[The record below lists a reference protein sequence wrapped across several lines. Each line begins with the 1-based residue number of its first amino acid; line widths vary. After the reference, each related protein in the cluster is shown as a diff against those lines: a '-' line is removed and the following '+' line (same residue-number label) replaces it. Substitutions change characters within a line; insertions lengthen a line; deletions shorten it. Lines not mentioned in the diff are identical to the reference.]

1 MNINQLARNQQ
12 MMYNFINR
20 GTSGDYRTQMKA
32 QLSNVGSLAL
42 QKQGDEDDAVA
53 GMLKS
58 MGISGLQGRTIR
70 EMAQYQVRVQSGA
83 SGAKQTSRA
92 DAQNAASAVKKANA
106 KDAAQDAKQTG
117 RASAASNG
125 FSVRERY
132 TPISDKATK
141 AMQKLALEEAK
152 SSVKKTVDY
161 TTGKAHG
168 EKTGGEKPTD
178 IAAERNKAIQEHL
191 KEVDPSKRTAA
202 YNTMNKVY
210 ENEKDRIGQYIKEKT
225 PDWNDWGD
233 KFDEKI
239 LDDYKPG
246 INYFF

>member
-20 GTSGDYRTQMKA
+20 GTSGDYRA
-32 QLSNVGSLAL
+32 QLKTQFSNVESLAL
-42 QKQGDEDDAVA
+42 QKQDDEDDAVA

-58 MGISGLQGRTIR
+58 MGISGLQGRTVR

-83 SGAKQTSRA
+83 SGAKQTNRA

-106 KDAAQDAKQTG
+106 KDAAQDAKQTQ
-117 RASAASNG
+117 ASSAASNG
-125 FSVRERY
+125 FTVRERY
-132 TPISDKATK
+132 TPISDKATRS
-141 AMQKLALEEAK
+141 MQRMALEDAK
-152 SSVKKTVDY
+152 KSVKKTVDY

-168 EKTGGEKPTD
+168 AKTDGEKP
-178 IAAERNKAIQEHL
+178 ANLLAERNKEIQEHL

-202 YNTMNKVY
+202 FNTMNKVY
-210 ENEKDRIGQYIKEKT
+210 ENEADRIAGYIKERT

-233 KFDEKI
+233 EFDEKI